1 MTMEMRLGD
10 GRTDGRTNSAY
21 ADDKFLVFVEEAE
34 TCVSGGCALGHTGRQ
49 TLWCCSSDP

>member
-49 TLWCCSSDP
+49 TLWCCSTDP